1 MAKTFYVTTPIYY
14 VNDAPHIGHAY
25 TTTLADVLARYRR
38 GLGGDVFFLT
48 GIDEH
53 GQKVEDAAR
62 QRGKTPIEHCDEMA
76 TRWRETFERLSI
88 RPDDFIRTTEPR
100 HERVVTAALDA
111 LWKKGEI
118 YAGEYEGWYHV
129 SDEVFV
135 TEKEIEER
143 GLDRSMLRRLSERGY
158 FFRMGKYR
166 DPILRHI
173 EENPGFI
180 RPEHRKNEVLGFLR
194 QDLGD
199 LSISRPKARL
209 SWGIPLPFDPD
220 FVTYVW
226 FDALLNYVTAA
237 GWGSDPERF
246 ARTWPADLQLMGKE
260 ILTIHSVYWPSML
273 MALGIP
279 LPRSILAHGWWTAE
293 GQKMSK
299 SLGNFVDP
307 NAYVDRYGVDALRWF
322 LVRELAVG
330 NDGDFSARRFEAR
343 YDGDLG
349 NEWGNLLSR
358 VVTMIGKFS
367 DGKIPS
373 PESESGGP
381 SEARAAADALSSAL
395 PGRLDAMDL
404 QGICE
409 DAMAVLRAGN
419 RHVDATQPWKAAK
432 DPAKAGFVRDALYT
446 IAESVRVAS
455 AALQPILPMKALKAM
470 CQLGAPAAND
480 LRTAL
485 RWGGLVPGAQ
495 TVKADVLFPRMEE
508 KAPANP

>member
-1 MAKTFYVTTPIYY
+1 MPRFYVTTPIYY
-14 VNDAPHIGHAY
+14 VNEAPHIGHAY
-25 TTTLADVLARYRR
+25 TTIVADVVARYRR
-38 GLGGDVFFLT
+38 ALGDDVFFLT
-48 GIDEH
+48 GTDEH
-53 GQKVEDAAR
+53 GQKVEEAAKK
-62 QRGKTPIEHCDEMA
+62 RGKTPKEHCDEMA
-76 TRWRETFERLSI
+76 ARWRETWKALSVE
-88 RPDDFIRTTEPR
+88 PDDFVRTTEPR
-100 HERVVTAALDA
+100 HERVVATALDA

-118 YAGEYEGWYHV
+118 YVGDYEGWYHV

-143 GLDRSMLRRLSERGY
+143 GLDRSSLRRLSERNY

-166 DPILRHI
+166 DAILRHI
-173 EENPGFI
+173 EEHPDFI

-209 SWGIPLPFDPD
+209 SWGIPLPFDPEY
-220 FVTYVW
+220 VTYVW
-226 FDALLNYVTAA
+226 FDALLNYVSVP
-237 GWGSDPERF
+237 GWGTDADRF
-246 ARTWPADLQLMGKE
+246 ARTWPADLHLMGKE

-279 LPRSILAHGWWTAE
+279 LPTSILAHGWWTVE

-299 SLGNFVDP
+299 SLGNMVDP
-307 NAYVDRYGVDALRWF
+307 NAYAGRYGVDALRWY

-330 NDGDFSARRFEAR
+330 NDGDFSARRFQAR
-343 YDGDLG
+343 YEGDLG

-358 VVTMIGKFS
+358 VVTMLGKFS
-367 DGKIPS
+367 DGKVPA
-373 PESESGGP
+373 PASEGGGP
-381 SEARAAADALSSAL
+381 SDARTAAEALASRLRARVEAV
-395 PGRLDAMDL
+395 DL
-404 QGICE
+404 QGVCE

-446 IAESVRVAS
+446 IAEAVRVAA
-455 AALQPILPMKALKAM
+455 AALQPILPTKALKAM
-470 CQLGAPAAND
+470 CQLGAPDASD

-495 TVKADVLFPRMEE
+495 TVKGDVLFPRVEDP
-508 KAPANP
+508 APAAS